1 MTREQ
6 CMAEMKRLNGI
17 CCEHELG
24 YAIIF
29 HQDKMTREVHSTYML
44 SNDEYELSY
53 WARRRSSDYR
63 KLEVPFA
70 TYIDGTLE
78 DCNNKLVLED

>member
-1 MTREQ
+1 MKRSECQ
-6 CMAEMKRLNGI
+6 AEMGRLCGI
-17 CCEHELG
+17 CCEHDLS

-29 HQDKMTREVHSTYML
+29 HQDKMTGEVHSTYML
-44 SNDEYELSY
+44 SNDEYELNY
-53 WARRRSSDYR
+53 WASRRSSDYR

-70 TYIDGTLE
+70 AYIDGALE